1 MSKYLD
7 EMTAITEA
15 REAFNERTRLL
26 HQSRGVPS
34 HVPIVARPDD
44 DEIMQYIADG
54 KALVAREEA
63 FREKYMQPGAD
74 PHTVG

>member
-15 REAFNERTRLL
+15 REAFNERTRRL
-26 HQSRGVPS
+26 HESRGVPS
-34 HVPIVARPDD
+34 HVPIVATPDD

-54 KALVAREEA
+54 EALLAREKA
-63 FREKYMQPGAD
+63 FNEKYMRPGID
-74 PHTVG
+74 PHTID